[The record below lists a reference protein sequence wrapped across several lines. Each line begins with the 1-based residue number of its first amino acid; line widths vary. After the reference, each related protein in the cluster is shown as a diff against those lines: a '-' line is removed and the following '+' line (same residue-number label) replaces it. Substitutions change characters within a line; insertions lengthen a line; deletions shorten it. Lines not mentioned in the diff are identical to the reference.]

1 VLVQE
6 WLAEAV
12 TMWSF
17 AALVIVLTA
26 AGGGTP
32 AADGAYRLTAGA
44 LLVLAV
50 LTALTGARTRMVW
63 FKICPVLLTSA
74 AVLLLVACLS
84 LGKRRCQMDRCVAR
98 LEPHLLIRLTPRIGP
113 VDAATGSSGGWRSG
127 CRCRTLQRRW
137 FLDDSRGSSNPQR
150 PRLPWADGAAR
161 ARVAPRRD
169 A

>member
-32 AADGAYRLTAGA
+32 AADWAHRVTAGA

-50 LTALTGARTRMVW
+50 LTALTGARTRMVL

-74 AVLLLVACLS
+74 AVLLLVAS
-84 LGKRRCQMDRCVAR
+84 LA
-98 LEPHLLIRLTPRIGP
+98 
-113 VDAATGSSGGWRSG
+113 
-127 CRCRTLQRRW
+127 
-137 FLDDSRGSSNPQR
+137 
-150 PRLPWADGAAR
+150 
-161 ARVAPRRD
+161 
-169 A
+169 